1 MKVVIITE
9 DAPLPVGPYSQAIKA
24 NGFIF
29 VSGQIP
35 LHHLTGEIV
44 EGSIEEQ
51 TRQVLRNLEAI
62 LVAGDSSLAK
72 VVKISV
78 FLKDINDFAT
88 VNSVFQEFFKQEAP
102 ARETMEVSN
111 LPKGAKIEISAIAV
125 VDS

>member
-9 DAPLPVGPYSQAIKA
+9 DAPLPAGPYSQAIKA

-35 LHHLTGEIV
+35 LHPLTGEMV
-44 EGSIEEQ
+44 EGSIEGQ

-78 FLKDINDFAT
+78 FLKDINDFAA

-102 ARETMEVSN
+102 ARETMEASN
-111 LPKGAKIEISAIAV
+111 LPKGAKIEISAIAI

>member
-35 LHHLTGEIV
+35 LRHLTGEIV

-111 LPKGAKIEISAIAV
+111 LPKGAKVEISAIAI